1 MQFEWDGRKAAQN
14 IAKHGV
20 PFEYAVRVFLDPHR
34 LNAQDDRRDYSEERW
49 LTLGNIEG
57 RLFAVVYTP
66 RGKLIRLISARKA
79 NEREQRQYD
88 ETLST

>member
-1 MQFEWDGRKAAQN
+1 VEFEWDTRKAEQN
-14 IAKHGV
+14 VAKHGV
-20 PFEYAVRVFLDPHR
+20 PFNYVARMFLDPNR
-34 LNAQDDRRDYSEERW
+34 LDTGDKRRAYEEDRR
-49 LTLGNIEG
+49 LTLGKIDD

-88 ETLST
+88 KAL